1 MLQKEDTMKKVISA
15 IIICLLVQT
24 TVMAK
29 EIYRS
34 IEEKP
39 SFVKLESVNQVST
52 GHILVDSYQE
62 AIELKKRIDDGESFE
77 RLAAKYS
84 KCPSGQRGGAL
95 GSFGRGVMVKPF
107 ENAAFNLQVGEVSQP
122 VKTQFGWHL
131 IKVYN
136 RG

>member
-1 MLQKEDTMKKVISA
+1 MKKIISA

-29 EIYRS
+29 ELYRS

-39 SFVKLESVNQVST
+39 SFVKLESVKQVSA
-52 GHILVDSYQE
+52 GHILVDSYDE
-62 AIELKKRIDDGESFE
+62 AIALKKRIDDGESFE

-84 KCPSGQRGGAL
+84 KCPSAQRGGAL
-95 GSFGRGVMVKPF
+95 GSFGRGMMVKPF
-107 ENAAFNLQVGEVSQP
+107 ENAAFNLQVGEVSEP

>member
-1 MLQKEDTMKKVISA
+1 MIQKEGVMKNLISA

-24 TVMAK
+24 TVTAK
-29 EIYRS
+29 EVYSS

-39 SFVKLESVNQVST
+39 SFVKLEAVNQVSA
-52 GHILVDSYQE
+52 GHILVDSYEE
-62 AIELKKRIDDGESFE
+62 AVALKKRIDDGESFE

-95 GSFGRGVMVKPF
+95 GSFGRGMMVKPF
-107 ENAAFNLQVGEVSQP
+107 ENAAFNLQVGEVSEP
-122 VKTQFGWHL
+122 VKTEYGWHL

>member
-1 MLQKEDTMKKVISA
+1 MIQKEGVMKKIISA
-15 IIICLLVQT
+15 IFICLLVQT
-24 TVMAK
+24 AVTAK

-39 SFVKLESVNQVST
+39 SFVKLEAVNQVSA
-52 GHILVDSYQE
+52 GHILVDSYE
-62 AIELKKRIDDGESFE
+62 DAIALKKRIDDGESFE

-95 GSFGRGVMVKPF
+95 GSFGRGMMVKPF
-107 ENAAFNLQVGEVSQP
+107 ENAAFNLEVGEVSEP
-122 VKTQFGWHL
+122 VKTEFGWHL

>member
-1 MLQKEDTMKKVISA
+1 MKR
-15 IIICLLVQT
+15 IIIAIVICLIVQT
-24 TVMAK
+24 TVTAK
-29 EIYRS
+29 EIYTS
-34 IEEKP
+34 IEESP
-39 SFVKLESVNQVST
+39 SFVKLEAVNQVSA

-62 AIELKKRIDDGESFE
+62 AKALKKRIDDGESFE
-77 RLAAKYS
+77 RLASQYS

-95 GSFGRGVMVKPF
+95 GSFGRGAMVKPF
-107 ENAAFNLQVGEVSQP
+107 ENAAFNLQVGEVSEP